1 MVLMSDNSAS
11 KDGENEFIEVA
22 PNRGYTRV
30 YISARKT
37 MFNNFIG
44 GLAWGLGTI
53 IGATVVITLVIILF
67 TNLGGLPIIGDF
79 FSGLANQIQPT
90 PNTTQ

>member
-1 MVLMSDNSAS
+1 MELMGKDNDNQSEKS
-11 KDGENEFIEVA
+11 GFIEVN

-30 YISARKT
+30 YISARKI
-37 MFNNFIG
+37 MLNNFIG

-53 IGATVVITLVIILF
+53 IGATIVITLVLILF

-79 FSGLANQIQPT
+79 FNNLAIQIQPT
-90 PNTTQ
+90 PTISE